1 MIAYICTFSS
11 VRAKCPSSS
20 LAQKAIYSVLLYK
33 GIQRWVFF
41 TNVIMAQLVKV
52 YELRLK
58 VGSSKLSWLVPHFQK
73 DFQTVYEGEIRC
85 LCTVTFGP
93 KGPELNSRPVY
104 CSRLYGN

>member
-1 MIAYICTFSS
+1 MGLMIAYICTFSS

-41 TNVIMAQLVKV
+41 TNLIMGQLVKV

-58 VGSSKLSWLVPHFQK
+58 VGSSKLSWLVPHLRIFRLFMKGKLDAYVLWPLAQK
-73 DFQTVYEGEIRC
+73 SS
-85 LCTVTFGP
+85 
-93 KGPELNSRPVY
+93 KLNSRPVY
-104 CSRLYGN
+104 CL